1 MHMILCKS
9 PFMVTFANMST
20 MTDLLPSTITGGLF
34 GAALTVSGVYL
45 PPTIISQ
52 MQLQDFH
59 MLSVFLTASS
69 TSAVAI
75 FLYERLIQRPLS
87 RRPPSSI
94 GWLGAYDGNVIGGAM
109 VGAGMTLTGACPGT
123 VLVQVGTG
131 VSSGRYVLLGGLL
144 GGLLYA
150 SVARVLGRQ
159 PGASCAATTGKT
171 DNSLPWKLRISP
183 RTAMMGFQMMCFS
196 LIVAVKYLAPRHAP
210 AAVDPIVGGILI
222 GLAQLVS
229 LFMTKAPVGVSTSYE
244 DIGRW
249 VWSSINGGASVEPV
263 LSRKQKP
270 ALPLTKSVCFAG
282 GILVSSY
289 LISRMVPELA
299 RVDALSIAPLRGV
312 LGGLVMVFGA
322 RVAGGCTSG
331 HGISGMSMLG
341 TSSIITVTSMFAAG
355 IGLAFGLA
363 A

>member
-1 MHMILCKS
+1 MT
-9 PFMVTFANMST
+9 V
-20 MTDLLPSTITGGLF
+20 TDLLPSTITGALF

-45 PPTIISQ
+45 PTTIISQ

-59 MLSVFLTASS
+59 MLKVFLTASS
-69 TSAVAI
+69 TSALVI
-75 FLYERLIQRPLS
+75 SLYERLIQRPLS

-94 GWLGAYDGNVIGGAM
+94 GWLGPYDGNIIGGAM

-131 VSSGRYVLLGGLL
+131 VSSGRYALLGGLL

-171 DNSLPWKLRISP
+171 DNSLPGKLGISP
-183 RTAMMGFQMMCFS
+183 GTATLAFQTMCVS
-196 LIVAVKYLAPRHAP
+196 LIVAAKYLAPGHAH

-222 GLAQLVS
+222 GLAQLAS
-229 LFMTKAPVGVSTSYE
+229 LLMTKAPVGVSTSYE

-249 VWSSINGGASVEPV
+249 VWGSINRGASVEPV
-263 LSRKQKP
+263 SSREQKP

-282 GILVSSY
+282 GILAGSY
-289 LISRMVPELA
+289 LISRMVPELVRA
-299 RVDALSIAPLRGV
+299 DALPIAPLRGV

-341 TSSIITVTSMFAAG
+341 TSSIITVASMFAGG
-355 IGLAFGLA
+355 IGLAFGMA